1 MDSPSRS
8 HDIIKFPTPRGTRD
22 QYREVAKL
30 AGLPLKT
37 WYREALREAALEVLE
52 EHGVEMDLLPVHP
65 KRPRRLQ
72 PRIKVSK
79 PKDPVPVED
88 EIAE

>member
-8 HDIIKFPTPRGTRD
+8 HDVIKFPAPRGTRD
-22 QYREVAKL
+22 QYREIAKL

-37 WYREALREAALEVLE
+37 WYREALRKAALELLE
-52 EHGVEMDLLPVHP
+52 EHGVEMELLPVHP

-72 PRIKVSK
+72 PRVKVSRARR
-79 PKDPVPVED
+79 PSAVED
-88 EIAE
+88 EIVE

>member
-22 QYREVAKL
+22 QYREIAKL

-37 WYREALREAALEVLE
+37 WYREVLHKAALEVLD

-65 KRPRRLQ
+65 KRPKRLQ
-72 PRIKVSK
+72 PRIKVSRPAK
-79 PKDPVPVED
+79 SAQVED
-88 EIAE
+88 EIPE